1 MKKKSKKCKC
11 EGLQGLEGGIEA
23 NAETL
28 GLVGG
33 AMGGAALWGPLGAA
47 LGALAGLWLGRR

>member
-1 MKKKSKKCKC
+1 MKKSKKKC
-11 EGLQGLEGGIEA
+11 ACELQGLEGGIQA

-33 AMGGAALWGPLGAA
+33 AMGGAALAGPLGAA